1 MSFENGTRER
11 LLACAKEEFL
21 ANGYQ
26 KASLRTICAK
36 ADMTTGAVYF
46 MFHDKE
52 GLFSALVEPVYQGL
66 MVALAEHFSE
76 DEQEDFITYVHT
88 PGDHDD
94 FAEMLIHALYADYDA
109 VALLLTCAAGSKYEN
124 VVDRVIA
131 LLEQNFGSMAVRY
144 AESTGKEVNPFM
156 THWLSHMSVMA
167 FVHLVT
173 HERDREQALRDIKPV
188 MEHIIVGWLQY
199 AVRDKA

>member
-1 MSFENGTRER
+1 MGIETDTKER

-21 ANGYQ
+21 ANGFQ

-36 ADMTTGAVYF
+36 ADVTTGAVYF
-46 MFHDKE
+46 LFHDKE
-52 GLFSALVEPVYQGL
+52 GLFSALVEPAYRGL
-66 MVALAEHFSE
+66 MAALAKHFAE
-76 DEQEDFITYVHT
+76 DAEEDFTTYVHT

-94 FAEMLIHALYADYDA
+94 FAEMLINALYADYDA
-109 VALLLTCAAGSKYEN
+109 VTLLLTCAAGSKYEN
-124 VVDRVIA
+124 IVDQIIA
-131 LLEQNFGSMAVRY
+131 LLEQNFGAMAVRY
-144 AESTGKEVNPFM
+144 AASTGREVNPFM

-167 FVHLVT
+167 YVHLIT

-199 AVRDKA
+199 AVR